1 VPLKDRVL
9 HLPLELTNHLG
20 EICNQD
26 LLLLLKIFL
35 QLKPSLELSHSSTLP
50 NIRTAMSLVLQAYLS
65 RGIRRLN
72 GMLMI
77 KIRMNYAVG
86 LSQEISKPIN
96 SRSIN
101 SKARRHSSKPSH
113 QEKLIRRTKA
123 VLSNSNSK
131 AISMSSSSTS
141 RAIQLRRTSSSLK
154 TPTAISNKSSRIFSP
169 KKASPRIRVIKA
181 LQLPNLS

>member
-1 VPLKDRVL
+1 MKDS
-9 HLPLELTNHLG
+9 HFS
-20 EICNQD
+20 C
-26 LLLLLKIFL
+26 LLI
-35 QLKPSLELSHSSTLP
+35 QTP
-50 NIRTAMSLVLQAYLS
+50 
-65 RGIRRLN
+65 RRLN

-96 SRSIN
+96 RYKNSILAQYCLISHDSRSIN

-131 AISMSSSSTS
+131 AISMSGSSTS

-169 KKASPRIRVIKA
+169 KKVSPRIRVIKA
-181 LQLPNLS
+181 LPLPNLS